1 MQGER
6 RSKDGRMTD
15 QIVLEAQKRT
25 ITGKKVNNL
34 RRKGILPGVIY
45 GKVGKKQMDPISIQ
59 LDLHEASKK
68 INLLTGSSL
77 VTVDVDGEEYP
88 VILREVQKDIIYGTL
103 RHVDFMAVSLTEK
116 LQTAVPI
123 ELIGQAP
130 AEISMAAVVVT
141 GISELEIECLPQDL
155 PERIEVDATV
165 LEDIDSVIYV
175 RDLDIAENIDILT
188 DPDEL
193 VAGVTYVTIEEEEEE
208 EEEAELAELLDEDME
223 PEVIEKGKKEE
234 EEFDFEEEE

>member
-1 MQGER
+1 
-6 RSKDGRMTD
+6 MTD
-15 QIVLEAQKRT
+15 QIVLEAKKRT
-25 ITGKKVNNL
+25 ITGKKVNRL
-34 RRKGILPGVIY
+34 RRQGFLPGIIY
-45 GKVGKKQMDPISIQ
+45 GKVGKEQLDPIPIQ
-59 LDLHEASKK
+59 LDLHEVSKT
-68 INLLTGSSL
+68 INTLTGSSL
-77 VTVDVDGEEYP
+77 ITVDVDGEEYP